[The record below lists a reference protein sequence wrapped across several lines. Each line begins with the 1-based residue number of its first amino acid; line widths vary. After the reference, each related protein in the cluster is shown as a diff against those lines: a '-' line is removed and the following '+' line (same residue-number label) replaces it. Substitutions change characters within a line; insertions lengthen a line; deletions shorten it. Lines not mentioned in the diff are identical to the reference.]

1 MELDDHKG
9 NIGHGAFEVFSM
21 KIWNKRD
28 ALFSHEFSAFDLT
41 RSLWRLSGM
50 KFIRVLRAIG
60 RLGFE
65 VEWRDV

>member
-41 RSLWRLSGM
+41 RSLWRHSWHEIHKGS
-50 KFIRVLRAIG
+50 VLYR
-60 RLGFE
+60 
-65 VEWRDV
+65 